1 MGGRGERDFELRWEL
16 KTLLSFLMMI
26 RIDRERVSKG
36 RMRGRSLFL
45 DLDEKWLVLS
55 GGKAEQNFERYR
67 TLFDHDP

>member
-26 RIDRERVSKG
+26 RIDKERASKG

-45 DLDEKWLVLS
+45 DLDEKWQVLS
-55 GGKAEQNFERYR
+55 GGKAEQIFERYR